1 MHPLL
6 FHLMK
11 HCKDAAMA
19 QIVKWW
25 FTKIMIPS
33 NLYKGILMLC
43 WCNEVLEN
51 IVHGWLKQENMVFIA
66 KFRSVFRLKRK
77 RVQRKECYLSQRSR
91 SYYRVLHKHR
101 TSNQSPW
108 LPKTL
113 VMWSPCANWWAPHQ
127 QISILLWFA
136 STAAKEVSLHKS
148 MSRRHHDIVLRKYQ
162 LMLIHLAIV
171 DNMFVLRLYQ
181 SPRIK
186 RGCKLVLDRTI
197 PRLKSEWADM
207 HHSFHNQWVY
217 FNNKDSIPVHS
228 SKVDTLNYWKERST
242 ALHSLC

>member
-51 IVHGWLKQENMVFIA
+51 IV
-66 KFRSVFRLKRK
+66 
-77 RVQRKECYLSQRSR
+77 QRSR

-127 QISILLWFA
+127 QISILLWLA

-148 MSRRHHDIVLRKYQ
+148 MNRRHHDIVLRKYQ

-197 PRLKSEWADM
+197 PRLMSEWADL

>member
-6 FHLMK
+6 SHLMK

-51 IVHGWLKQENMVFIA
+51 IV
-66 KFRSVFRLKRK
+66 
-77 RVQRKECYLSQRSR
+77 QRSR

-101 TSNQSPW
+101 NSNQSPW

-127 QISILLWFA
+127 QISILLWLA

>member
-1 MHPLL
+1 MTKSVISEKKYHKASCTIKLP
-6 FHLMK
+6 FFNVIVWLM
-11 HCKDAAMA
+11 CK
-19 QIVKWW
+19 
-25 FTKIMIPS
+25 
-33 NLYKGILMLC
+33 IL
-43 WCNEVLEN
+43 
-51 IVHGWLKQENMVFIA
+51 
-66 KFRSVFRLKRK
+66 
-77 RVQRKECYLSQRSR
+77 SR

-127 QISILLWFA
+127 QISILLWLA

-217 FNNKDSIPVHS
+217 FELLEREKYS
-228 SKVDTLNYWKERST
+228 S
-242 ALHSLC
+242 A